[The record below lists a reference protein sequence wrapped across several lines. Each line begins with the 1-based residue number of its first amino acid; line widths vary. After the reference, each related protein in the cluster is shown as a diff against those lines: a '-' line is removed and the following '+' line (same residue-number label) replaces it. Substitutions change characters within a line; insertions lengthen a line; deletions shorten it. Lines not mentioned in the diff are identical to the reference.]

1 MTAVLLAGIS
11 GVNLRSAALPFL
23 AGAGVAAAIAIAF
36 MPRPEQDAPVRA
48 ASVVD
53 LSRFETFG
61 LALPALGVP
70 RTVRVYL
77 PPGYAECKD
86 CRYPVLYF
94 MDGQNVFDAATSYA
108 GEWGADE
115 VLDGLHEKHGL
126 AVIAVAID
134 HGGEARMQELS
145 VWPNPE
151 FAPAKGEAFLAD
163 LIGTVKPAVD
173 ARYRTQPEAAAT
185 VIAGSSMGGLMAHAA
200 VMRHP
205 EVFGQAL
212 VFSPS
217 YWFSPAIAE
226 ETAGTPLRSGQRVY
240 LYVGGAEGGGMQPDA
255 EAMAERW
262 KATLP
267 DGAALQFTASAKAEH
282 NETAWRAALP
292 KALCW
297 SFAPACDTAVPTP

>member
-1 MTAVLLAGIS
+1 MTVK
-11 GVNLRSAALPFL
+11 LRSMALPFL
-23 AGAGVAAAIAIAF
+23 AGAILAAAVAVLF
-36 MPRPEQDAPVRA
+36 MPRPVPDAPPRA
-48 ASVVD
+48 ASVAD

-61 LALPALGVP
+61 LNLPTLGVD

-77 PPGYAECKD
+77 PPDYFRCKD
-86 CRYPVLYF
+86 CRYPVVYF
-94 MDGQNVFDAATSYA
+94 MDGQNVFDAATSYV

-115 VLDGLHEKHGL
+115 VLDALYEKHGL

-134 HGGEARMQELS
+134 HGGEARTRELS

-151 FAPAKGEAFLAD
+151 FAPAKGEALLAD
-163 LIGTVKPAVD
+163 LVGTLKPAVD
-173 ARYRTQPEAAAT
+173 TRYRTQPDAATT

-205 EVFGQAL
+205 EVFGRAL

-226 ETAGTPLRSGQRVY
+226 ETARTPLQAGQRVY
-240 LYVGGAEGGGMQPDA
+240 VYVGGSEGSGMQPDA
-255 EAMAERW
+255 EAMAARW

-267 DGAALQFTASAKAEH
+267 DTAALQFTAIAEAEH
-282 NETAWRAALP
+282 NETAWRAILP
-292 KALCW
+292 EALCW
-297 SFAPACDTAVPTP
+297 SFAPACDTASPAP